1 MPTELEKGG
10 ALLYIS
16 FDINYSVHKE
26 LNIYEAKELE
36 SIFIKIINKN

>member
-16 FDINYSVHKE
+16 SDINYNNHKE

-36 SIFIKIINKN
+36 SIFIEIINKN